1 MINKAIIIG
10 ISTEGRFYLADRLP
24 RKGYEMR
31 FNSNDHEVSTSL
43 NLEQLRIKGRHNLKS
58 ILASD
63 FRSFLAALQKIEAD
77 ENYNLPGQTDR
88 LSGSAFYVEATKLI
102 RSIHTTL
109 NMKNAQHPS
118 SRYND

>member
-1 MINKAIIIG
+1 M
-10 ISTEGRFYLADRLP
+10 SMVT
-24 RKGYEMR
+24 
-31 FNSNDHEVSTSL
+31 
-43 NLEQLRIKGRHNLKS
+43 
-58 ILASD
+58 SD
-63 FRSFLAALQKIEAD
+63 FRSVLTALQRAEAD